1 MRLVDTCDRFW
12 EEKVPYTPESRVRV
26 HEHLKAKR
34 EKEEKKEFVA
44 LWHFTAFALMLYVSV
59 IIIIWLVFYIW
70 CDYCEN
76 IILITIDLL

>member
-1 MRLVDTCDRFW
+1 MTRFTLPFDNTASMRLVGTCDRFW

-44 LWHFTAFALMLYVSV
+44 L
-59 IIIIWLVFYIW
+59 
-70 CDYCEN
+70 
-76 IILITIDLL
+76 